1 MSQSAA
7 RAGRDRTS
15 LYQEITDKIIA
26 ELEAGR
32 VPWVQPWGTAAAKA
46 SLAMPTN
53 AATQCRYSGVNV
65 LILWGAV
72 IERGFAGQ
80 SWLTFRQALAL
91 GGNVRKGEHG
101 TTVVYADRFTPD
113 EERRRAERDGD
124 EPFVIPFLKRFT
136 VFNTDQC
143 ENLQAALTTVPAPVP
158 DGLILPRADA
168 LIAASGADFRIGGER
183 AFYSPSHDF
192 IQVPRPEAY
201 FEPINWH
208 RTALH
213 ELGHW
218 CGHPSRLGRDLSG
231 GFGSALYAREE
242 LVAEMT
248 SAFVCASLGIVPTV
262 RHADYIGS
270 WLEVLRADDRAI
282 VRAASA
288 ASKAADYL
296 LAFHPGPFEPSDTT
310 QATSEREMA

>member
-53 AATQCRYSGVNV
+53 AATQRRYSGVNV

-72 IERGFAGQ
+72 IDRGFAGQ
-80 SWLTFRQALAL
+80 SWLTFRQALAH